1 MAALWKTLEVG
12 NVLLTAPRRWGKS
25 SVMAALADAP
35 QPGWSVA
42 MADFE
47 YVEHPAE
54 FLTELVALLLL
65 DDPVARLLKQAT
77 RAPGALARWVAVVS
91 PELAFSR
98 PEIGE
103 LKVRLGKALPST
115 AAWPELTEELLALM
129 SKREGSLL
137 IIIDEFPMMIGN
149 FIQRDRDS
157 AIHFLKWFRAQ
168 RQRLPGHIRF
178 LLGGSVNI
186 EPVLEGLGVVALLN
200 DLERF
205 HLQPMERE
213 KSIRFVREVLAGEG
227 CEAEEDAIITITDAI
242 GTGVHF
248 FLQVLLSECISE
260 ARRRNTTLTADQVRS
275 AYEQRVLGPFSRGR
289 FSHYQSRLKSNYGP
303 LEQPARIVLGHLA
316 ETESATLQELRQ
328 VLVIASFADVPASDV
343 VARLESDFYVTV
355 QRGAVSFSSR
365 FLRDWWRLNAPAVV
379 SLR

>member
-1 MAALWKTLEVG
+1 
-12 NVLLTAPRRWGKS
+12 
-25 SVMAALADAP
+25 
-35 QPGWSVA
+35 
-42 MADFE
+42 MADLE

-65 DDPVARLLKQAT
+65 DDPLARLLKQAV
-77 RAPGALARWVAVVS
+77 RAPGALTRWLAAVS

-98 PEIGE
+98 PELGE

-115 AAWPELTEELLALM
+115 SSWPELTEELLALL

-168 RQRLPGHIRF
+168 RQRLPGHVRF

-186 EPVLEGLGVVALLN
+186 EPVLESLGVVALLN

-205 HLQPMERE
+205 LLQPMDRE
-213 KSIRFVREVLAGEG
+213 KAIRFVREVLTGEG
-227 CEAEEDAIITITDAI
+227 CRAEEPAVIAIADAI

-260 ARRRNTTLTADQVRS
+260 ARRCNAVLTADQVRI
-275 AYEQRVLGPFSRGR
+275 AYEQRVLGPFGRGR
-289 FSHYQSRLKSNYGP
+289 FSHYQSRLKSYGS
-303 LEQPARIVLGHLA
+303 LEQPARIVLGNLA
-316 ETESATLQELRQ
+316 ETESATLQQLRQ
-328 VLVIASFADVPASDV
+328 VLVAASFAEAPVGDV
-343 VARLESDFYVTV
+343 VSRLESDFYVTV